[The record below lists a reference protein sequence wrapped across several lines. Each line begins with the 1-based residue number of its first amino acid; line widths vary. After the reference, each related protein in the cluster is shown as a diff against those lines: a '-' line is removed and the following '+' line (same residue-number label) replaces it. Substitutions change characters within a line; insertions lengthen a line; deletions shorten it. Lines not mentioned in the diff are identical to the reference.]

1 MSESL
6 YLTAKEAAAE
16 LGISVSTL
24 YSYVSR
30 NRIRSTQPPG
40 SNSSRNR
47 RYWKAD
53 VERLKAGH
61 PRSIEDPLVANTR
74 ITLLT
79 KEGLFYRGH
88 NVDELAEHASLE
100 TVAGLLWNADSDVIF
115 NDKLPI
121 IPKQYKSMHKLVQA
135 LPITEKVMALFP
147 FFEHA
152 NPRSYD
158 LSASGY
164 ARTGA
169 DMLRVYAAI
178 IGGVS
183 TPSAAPIHD
192 FLAEKLSAPAG
203 FDDIIRRLLV
213 LVADHELDPSTYA
226 VRAMANTGITPYQAA
241 IAGQM
246 ASNGRRL
253 WVTPAE
259 TTSRL
264 LNEIF
269 TEKDPANPILRRF
282 KSGEDLPGFETEG
295 IHKILDPRPAHLLR
309 ALKKVLAKDEEF
321 ERLTI
326 AIKTAHSLAD
336 ANPHLIL
343 LVIFISH
350 KLNIKDSVLSIGTLA
365 RSTGWIAHASEQYH
379 DHKLVRPH
387 ADYVG
392 ELPEKIAK

>member
-1 MSESL
+1 MSEPL

-16 LGISVSTL
+16 LNISVSTL

-40 SNSSRNR
+40 SNSTRNR

-61 PRSIEDPLVANTR
+61 IRGKEDPLTSNTK

-79 KEGLFYRGH
+79 KDGLFYRGH
-88 NVDELAEHASLE
+88 NVDELANHASLE
-100 TVAGLLWNADSDVIF
+100 TVAALLWNVEPDAIF
-115 NDKLPI
+115 NGKLPT
-121 IPKQYKSMHKLVQA
+121 IPTQYRSMNKLVQA

-147 FFEHA
+147 FFEHS

-158 LSASGY
+158 LSPTGIAS
-164 ARTGA
+164 TGA
-169 DMLRVYAAI
+169 DVLRIYAAI
-178 IGGVS
+178 IGGVT
-183 TPSAAPIHD
+183 TPSTAPIHH
-192 FLAEKLSAPAG
+192 FLAEKLAAPAG

-226 VRAMANTGITPYQAA
+226 VRALANTGITPYQAA
-241 IAGQM
+241 ITGQM

-253 WVTPAE
+253 WIGLADA
-259 TTSRL
+259 TSRL
-264 LNEIF
+264 LNEIL
-269 TEKDPANPILRRF
+269 TEKDPATPILRRF
-282 KSGEDLPGFETEG
+282 KSGEELPGFEVEG

-309 ALKKVLAKDEEF
+309 ALKNLLVKDEEF
-321 ERLTI
+321 ERLNI
-326 AIKTAHSLAD
+326 AINTAHSLAD

-392 ELPEKIAK
+392 ELPEKVTK